1 MKLFNIKNL
10 FSVPSLLNVAGIAVA
25 VAAFYVIMS
34 VVDFDMTFNH
44 GVKDCEKVYA
54 LSFGWQEGK
63 RDNIICRP
71 LGEGCGREIPSVESY
86 GCLNPW
92 VDWSLY
98 LNRNDSYH
106 QLDIRTGAISK
117 GLLSTFGFEIVAGDT
132 SQFDDMNK
140 VIISRANAEK
150 FGIQVGDV
158 LKYDLNSRDEIE
170 VVAVYDLD
178 PNTELRPFGGF
189 RCIGKQYLDVP
200 NWSVTT
206 YYYKSST
213 PITNEMLAMYMPDI
227 VRKALGY
234 SFGEPSEED
243 RKLYTDE
250 ELKAKQDSALMEYLK
265 PQMISLNNLHFSPE
279 INGFH
284 EPANPKVVYT
294 LLVLAFVIIAIA
306 YINYINFFFARVPKR
321 IKSINTMK
329 IFGSS
334 RSHLVLMLMGESL
347 AFTLVSMVLAFVL
360 AYILAPWLI
369 GSIVDMDIVF
379 SNHKILLISVLI
391 PLVTSLAVSLYPALH
406 ITNQSPALALRGNVT
421 QSHDSVL
428 RYVMIGFQIA
438 ASIAL
443 IIVSLFIHKNTDYV
457 VNSDLGFN
465 SHNLLGVETSQRI
478 SQSRDEVRQLLLK
491 NPDIVDV
498 TWAHSELI
506 ARMRHNASYYSPEL
520 PEHNII
526 ADVVFV
532 SDNFFKFMDIDIV
545 EGRDFLPSDHLGEAG
560 VYILNENAR
569 DKYRL
574 TMENHIIEVKN
585 NEYVN
590 CEIVGFCKDIKFK
603 PLHYEVSPLIF
614 YIPGKS
620 TPDYATLKQLYIRI
634 SEDADV
640 SRTMKF
646 IEKSLAEI
654 DPDFAYMNHPV
665 RTFQNEVMASNYT
678 EESNLTHLITLFAF
692 IAILISV
699 MGIFGIVYFDTERR
713 RKEIGVRRVNGATI
727 WEILALFNRKF
738 LILTAVCSVVAIPVA
753 YVAVQKYFSG
763 FAYHYG
769 IHTWVFV
776 VSVLMSAMATAFV
789 VSAASFRAAT
799 ENPVNTLKNNE

>member
-1 MKLFNIKNL
+1 MKLFKIRNIL
-10 FSVPSLLNVAGIAVA
+10 SLPSLLNITGIAVA

-34 VVDFDMTFNH
+34 VVDFDLTFNH

-71 LGEGCGREIPSVESY
+71 LGEGFGREIPSVESY

-98 LNRNDSYH
+98 IKRGDTYH
-106 QLDIRTGAISK
+106 QLDIRTGAIST
-117 GLLSTFGFEIVAGDT
+117 GLMSTFGFEIIAGDT
-132 SQFDDMNK
+132 SRFDAMDK
-140 VIISRANAEK
+140 VIISRKNAEK
-150 FGIQVGDV
+150 FGIQVGDIV
-158 LKYDLNSRDEIE
+158 KYDLNSRDELE
-170 VVAVYDLD
+170 VVAIYDLN

-189 RCIGKQYLDVP
+189 RCIGKEYLENR

-206 YYYKSST
+206 YYYKSSA
-213 PITNEMLAMYMPDI
+213 PITDEVLAAYVPDI
-227 VRKALGY
+227 ATKVFGY
-234 SFGEPSEED
+234 TFGEPSEED
-243 RKLYTDE
+243 IKLYTEE
-250 ELKAKQDSALMEYLK
+250 ELKAKIDSSIMASLK
-265 PQMISLNNLHFSPE
+265 PQMIPLSSLHFAPE

-284 EPANPKVVYT
+284 EPANPKIVYT

-334 RSHLVLMLMGESL
+334 RSRLVMMLLGETL
-347 AFTLVSMVLAFVL
+347 AFTLVSMGLAFVL
-360 AYILAPWLI
+360 AYILAPSLI
-369 GSIVDMDIVF
+369 GSIVDMDIVY
-379 SNHKILLISVLI
+379 SNHKILMISVLI

-428 RYVMIGFQIA
+428 RYVLIGFQIS

-465 SHNLLGVETSQRI
+465 SHNLLGVETSISI
-478 SQSRDEVRQLLLK
+478 SQSRDEVRELLLQ

-498 TWAHSELI
+498 TWTHSELI

-520 PEHNII
+520 PEHNFT

-532 SDNFFKFMDIDIV
+532 SDNFFKFMDINIV
-545 EGRDFLPSDHLGEAG
+545 EGRDFLPSDHLGEKG

-569 DKYRL
+569 DKYL
-574 TMENHIIEVKN
+574 LSLENHIVEFRN
-585 NEYVN
+585 NEYVG
-590 CEIVGFCKDIKFK
+590 CDIVGFCKDFKFK
-603 PLHYEVSPLIF
+603 PLHYAVSPLIF
-614 YIPGKS
+614 YIPGRE
-620 TPDYATLKQLYIRI
+620 TPGYAILKQLYVRI
-634 SEDADV
+634 ADDADV
-640 SRTMKF
+640 PRTMKY

-699 MGIFGIVYFDTERR
+699 MGIFGIVLFDTERR

-727 WEILALFNRKF
+727 VEILALFNRKF
-738 LILTAVCSVVAIPVA
+738 VILTAVCSVVAIPVA